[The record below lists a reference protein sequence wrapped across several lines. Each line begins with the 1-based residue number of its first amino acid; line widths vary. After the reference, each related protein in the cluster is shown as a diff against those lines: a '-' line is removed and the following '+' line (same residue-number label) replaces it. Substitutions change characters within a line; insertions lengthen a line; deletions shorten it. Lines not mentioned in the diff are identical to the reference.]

1 MPWLFAFNVNSNF
14 INSVEKGIDIFFI
27 IDVLLNFNLSYKLK
41 NGKYQNCRKQI
52 TKKYLK

>member
-1 MPWLFAFNVNSNF
+1 MPWLFAFNVNSGF

-41 NGKYQNCRKQI
+41 NGKYSNCRKQI